1 MTQSLFKLEKA
12 VLLKEDFQMNPYCN
26 MQNQKDQLKLIWGI
40 LIILL
45 YTGKKIL
52 QMERNLADGQIPLHG
67 LMMEK
72 MMNLY
77 FDQVNWIFIPFKK
90 FKYNI

>member
-1 MTQSLFKLEKA
+1 MMMTQSLFKLEKA

-45 YTGKKIL
+45 YTGKKI
-52 QMERNLADGQIPLHG
+52 
-67 LMMEK
+67 
-72 MMNLY
+72 
-77 FDQVNWIFIPFKK
+77 
-90 FKYNI
+90 